1 MIGYILRGD
10 IEQSR
15 HGGLREPQGFVLDE
29 RGDADGAVLGPVEG
43 ARRFGRT
50 GIVFFHGDECG
61 RKLRRACTKG
71 LEGVG
76 FRLLGVVGSDR
87 ALDFFVRHQTLD
99 VLPGEFHEKRRYR
112 KTVDALNTNREA
124 PVLGSLPFV
133 GIGRG
138 QVFGERQR
146 RYRGRRGRARGGRTM
161 EGGAGGHGEKRVR
174 AAASPRPRGG
184 ECGLEVEH

>member
-1 MIGYILRGD
+1 MLDDVFGRTVKQDGHRD
-10 IEQSR
+10 
-15 HGGLREPQGFVLDE
+15 LREPQGFVLDK
-29 RGDADGAVLGPVEG
+29 RRDADGAVFGPVEG
-43 ARRFGRT
+43 DRRFGRT

-76 FRLLGVVGSDR
+76 FRLLGVVGADR

-99 VLPGEFHEKRRYR
+99 VLPGEFHEKRRNR
-112 KTVDALNTNREA
+112 KTVDALQTNREA

-133 GIGRG
+133 GVGRG

-146 RYRGRRGRARGGRTM
+146 RYRGRRGCAGGGRAM
-161 EGGAGGHGEKRVR
+161 EGGARGHGE
-174 AAASPRPRGG
+174 
-184 ECGLEVEH
+184 E